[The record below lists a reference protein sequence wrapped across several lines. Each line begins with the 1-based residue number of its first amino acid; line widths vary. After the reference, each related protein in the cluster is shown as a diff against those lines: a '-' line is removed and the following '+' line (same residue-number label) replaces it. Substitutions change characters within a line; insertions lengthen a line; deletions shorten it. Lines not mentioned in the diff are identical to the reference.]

1 MLLIFAKYMAFF
13 FLETIFKKSWVTFI
27 SQFTDLFIIPVAQS
41 ERGLSEMS
49 EILEVPIEEN
59 GPD

>member
-1 MLLIFAKYMAFF
+1 M
-13 FLETIFKKSWVTFI
+13 TFI
-27 SQFTDLFIIPVAQS
+27 SQFTDSFIIPVAQS